1 MTAAAAT
8 AVRRATLPLRL
19 ALRRQMH
26 TTLVNVY
33 CKPGSTPSVI
43 AATLA
48 NCQSSTKEVGCVR
61 FDLFQSASDEN
72 HLTIEEMYET
82 PEAAA
87 AHKETAH
94 YLKWRDAVADAMAQP
109 REGNGVNLLSAP
121 SPAKTSEESETAV
134 FRRALAAGG
143 VAEAIALLQEKAPR
157 TFLIHG
163 RAIEENLKTH
173 FGRERDRQR
182 NDRQQRSTM
191 IL

>member
-1 MTAAAAT
+1 M
-8 AVRRATLPLRL
+8 RSLLPF
-19 ALRRQMH
+19 ALLLTIHNVQDVGRPALS
-26 TTLVNVY
+26 TVNFRW
-33 CKPGSTPSVI
+33 SR
-43 AATLA
+43 
-48 NCQSSTKEVGCVR
+48 VGCR
-61 FDLFQSASDEN
+61 RRWHQ
-72 HLTIEEMYET
+72 H
-82 PEAAA
+82 EAAA

-121 SPAKTSEESETAV
+121 SSAKTSEESETAV
-134 FRRALAAGG
+134 FRRALAAGS
-143 VAEAIALLQEKAPR
+143 VAEAIALLQDQAPR